1 MAEEDDDPAGR
12 QGQEDTGPKIKMGR
26 IGKGKKGKKR
36 PADRG
41 GEGGAGES
49 YTKELRATGGD
60 MESRPTGPL
69 NETDVEFM
77 KKAIQILC

>member
-12 QGQEDTGPKIKMGR
+12 QGQEDTGPKIQMGR

-49 YTKELRATGGD
+49 YTK
-60 MESRPTGPL
+60 
-69 NETDVEFM
+69 
-77 KKAIQILC
+77 